1 MASNPASNTNTADE
15 HAQPAKTVEASRA
28 VMSRVM
34 QPTDANTAGNVHGG
48 AIMRFVDDAGG
59 VVAIRHTR
67 QRCVTV
73 SMDSM
78 VFKAPVHIGDLLTIY
93 AYLTYVGR
101 TSMEIE
107 ARIEA
112 ETFHTGVVRE
122 VGSCHLTYVALDDD
136 GKPTP
141 VPPLTLQTDEERERW
156 RAAEHRRAV
165 RAQFRAP

>member
-1 MASNPASNTNTADE
+1 M
-15 HAQPAKTVEASRA
+15 KTVEASR
-28 VMSRVM
+28 VIMSRVM

-78 VFKAPVHIGDLLTIY
+78 VFKAPVHIGDLVTIY
-93 AYLTYVGR
+93 AYLTYIGR

-107 ARIEA
+107 ARIQA
-112 ETFHTGVVRE
+112 EDMRSGVVRD
-122 VGSCHLTYVALDDD
+122 VGSCHLTYVAIDAE
-136 GKPTP
+136 GKPVP
-141 VPPLTLQTDEERERW
+141 VPPLTLETDVERERW
-156 RAAEHRRAV
+156 RAAESRRTA
-165 RAQFRAP
+165 RAQLRAQ

>member
-1 MASNPASNTNTADE
+1 MEPEQDSTAR
-15 HAQPAKTVEASRA
+15 ATQVKTVESSR
-28 VMSRVM
+28 VIMSRVM

-78 VFKAPVHIGDLLTIY
+78 VFKAPVHIGDLVTIH
-93 AYLTYVGR
+93 AYLTYIGR

-107 ARIEA
+107 ARIQA
-112 ETFHTGVVRE
+112 EDMRSGVIRD
-122 VGSCHLTYVALDDD
+122 VGSCHLTYVAIDAQ
-136 GKPTP
+136 GKPMP
-141 VPPLTLQTDEERERW
+141 VPQLTLETDTERERW
-156 RAAEHRRAV
+156 RAAESRRVA
-165 RAQFRAP
+165 RAQLRSQ